1 MLVGDSPV
9 DYQTAN
15 AAGCAFVWA
24 RYGFGAQRF
33 EMPPATPYVL
43 ERPSDFAAVLDRY
56 AAITSGV

>member
-1 MLVGDSPV
+1 
-9 DYQTAN
+9 
-15 AAGCAFVWA
+15 VWA

-43 ERPSDFAAVLDRY
+43 ERPSDFAAVLDRF